1 MVDGM
6 SDMGTTELG
15 AASTPEQ
22 ARAAFRDGLVRST
35 CGIAQGYAQA
45 NLMILPKEQAFD
57 FLLFA
62 QRNPKPCPLLE
73 VMEPGVPVRHITAGR
88 NVPMYDTS
96 IECRSAGAFHS
107 TMVVSMRG
115 MRCVLR
121 RLRQKECCGGGTLR
135 QRNDGK
141 ATEGMETMAVQE
153 TDGRQTAM
161 RIDMNSDM
169 GESFGRW
176 TLGDDEALLDVVS
189 SANVACGFHAG
200 DPSVMLRTLSYA
212 ASRGV
217 MVGAHVAYRDLAGF
231 GRRYVDESP
240 DELKA
245 DVMYQIVEYGGL
257 DGVHMT
263 NVATVDGLEPDRYF
277 KQVGQLT
284 DCARS

>member
-1 MVDGM
+1 
-6 SDMGTTELG
+6 
-15 AASTPEQ
+15 
-22 ARAAFRDGLVRST
+22 
-35 CGIAQGYAQA
+35 
-45 NLMILPKEQAFD
+45 
-57 FLLFA
+57 
-62 QRNPKPCPLLE
+62 
-73 VMEPGVPVRHITAGR
+73 
-88 NVPMYDTS
+88 
-96 IECRSAGAFHS
+96 
-107 TMVVSMRG
+107 
-115 MRCVLR
+115 
-121 RLRQKECCGGGTLR
+121 
-135 QRNDGK
+135 
-141 ATEGMETMAVQE
+141 MAVQE
-153 TDGRQTAM
+153 ADGKQTAM

-284 DCARS
+284 DCARMSVAFESGAGDMRRDSAESRFDTPEHRLRFWCRAPFCGNIEPVRHNRGNGRKDSRKESRNDFLEPKEAP

>member
-22 ARAAFRDGLVRST
+22 ARAAFRDGLVRPT

-73 VMEPGVPVRHITAGR
+73 VMEPGVPVRHIMAGR

-115 MRCVLR
+115 IPSTQVADACRISGYHPSVHGAPVCV
-121 RLRQKECCGGGTLR
+121 
-135 QRNDGK
+135 
-141 ATEGMETMAVQE
+141 
-153 TDGRQTAM
+153 
-161 RIDMNSDM
+161 
-169 GESFGRW
+169 
-176 TLGDDEALLDVVS
+176 
-189 SANVACGFHAG
+189 G
-200 DPSVMLRTLSYA
+200 DPSAIGIDDIMHPDYGDAPVLEPGDVPVFWACGVTPQAAVM
-212 ASRGV
+212 ASKPEFAITHAPGH
-217 MVGAHVAYRDLAGF
+217 MFITSKRDL
-231 GRRYVDESP
+231 
-240 DELKA
+240 
-245 DVMYQIVEYGGL
+245 EYM
-257 DGVHMT
+257 V
-263 NVATVDGLEPDRYF
+263 
-277 KQVGQLT
+277 
-284 DCARS
+284 

>member
-22 ARAAFRDGLVRST
+22 ARAAFRDGLVRPT

-73 VMEPGVPVRHITAGR
+73 VMEPGVPVRHIMAGR

-115 MRCVLR
+115 IPSTQVADACRISGYYPSVHGAPVCV
-121 RLRQKECCGGGTLR
+121 
-135 QRNDGK
+135 
-141 ATEGMETMAVQE
+141 
-153 TDGRQTAM
+153 
-161 RIDMNSDM
+161 
-169 GESFGRW
+169 
-176 TLGDDEALLDVVS
+176 
-189 SANVACGFHAG
+189 G
-200 DPSVMLRTLSYA
+200 DPSAIGVDDIMHPDYGDAPVLEPGDVPVFWACGVTPQAAVM
-212 ASRGV
+212 ASKPEFAITHAPGH
-217 MVGAHVAYRDLAGF
+217 MFITSKRDL
-231 GRRYVDESP
+231 
-240 DELKA
+240 
-245 DVMYQIVEYGGL
+245 EYM
-257 DGVHMT
+257 V
-263 NVATVDGLEPDRYF
+263 
-277 KQVGQLT
+277 
-284 DCARS
+284 

>member
-22 ARAAFRDGLVRST
+22 ARAAFRDGLVRPT

-45 NLMILPKEQAFD
+45 NLMILPKEKAFD

-115 MRCVLR
+115 IPSTQVADACRISGYYPSVHGAPVCV
-121 RLRQKECCGGGTLR
+121 
-135 QRNDGK
+135 
-141 ATEGMETMAVQE
+141 
-153 TDGRQTAM
+153 
-161 RIDMNSDM
+161 
-169 GESFGRW
+169 
-176 TLGDDEALLDVVS
+176 
-189 SANVACGFHAG
+189 G
-200 DPSVMLRTLSYA
+200 DPSAIGIDDIMHPDYGDAPVLEPGDVPVFWACGVAPQAAVM
-212 ASRGV
+212 ASKPEFAITHAPGH
-217 MVGAHVAYRDLAGF
+217 MFITSKRDL
-231 GRRYVDESP
+231 
-240 DELKA
+240 
-245 DVMYQIVEYGGL
+245 EYM
-257 DGVHMT
+257 V
-263 NVATVDGLEPDRYF
+263 
-277 KQVGQLT
+277 
-284 DCARS
+284 

>member
-22 ARAAFRDGLVRST
+22 ARAAFRDGLVRPT

-73 VMEPGVPVRHITAGR
+73 VMEPGVPVWHIMAGR

-115 MRCVLR
+115 IPSTQVADACRISGYYPSVHGAPVCV
-121 RLRQKECCGGGTLR
+121 
-135 QRNDGK
+135 
-141 ATEGMETMAVQE
+141 
-153 TDGRQTAM
+153 
-161 RIDMNSDM
+161 
-169 GESFGRW
+169 
-176 TLGDDEALLDVVS
+176 
-189 SANVACGFHAG
+189 G
-200 DPSVMLRTLSYA
+200 DPSAIGIDDIMHPDYGDAPVLEPGDVPVFWACGVTPQAAVM
-212 ASRGV
+212 ASKPEFAITHAPGH
-217 MVGAHVAYRDLAGF
+217 MFITSKRDL
-231 GRRYVDESP
+231 
-240 DELKA
+240 
-245 DVMYQIVEYGGL
+245 EYM
-257 DGVHMT
+257 V
-263 NVATVDGLEPDRYF
+263 
-277 KQVGQLT
+277 
-284 DCARS
+284 